1 MTNLSLPVAEEVPVS
16 RIVVIG
22 GVAAGMSAASQA
34 RRRQPGAEV
43 VVLERGPYVSYAAC
57 GMPYNIADAGR
68 SMGDLVVLT
77 PDDVRERDI
86 DLRLR
91 HRAVGVDVGRQ
102 VVSAQDLEAGRTVE
116 VAYDALVLAT
126 GAAPIHP
133 PIPGLD
139 HPGVFVLR
147 ELTDGEAL
155 KRRLAE
161 TRPERAVIVGAGYI
175 GLEMAE
181 AFRDRGLEVT
191 VVEKMEQVAPG
202 YDAPIAGLVA
212 EALRRHG
219 VSVQTGVTVQA
230 VEEGEGGGLSVRTDR
245 GSLSAD
251 LVLVSVGIRPRVELA
266 RLAGVRLGETG
277 AMSVDDRM
285 RTSVP
290 RVFAAGDCAEARDIV
305 TGRPVWVPLGP
316 TANKQGKV
324 AGANAAG
331 ADERFAGVV
340 GTAAFKVF
348 DLEVARSGVTASEAK
363 RVGLDV
369 ITAISRQGSRARGY
383 PGASPLT
390 TVLTAEIGTGR
401 LVGAQ
406 MAGAGVVAKRIDVLA
421 TALAAG
427 FTVEQI
433 EGLDLS
439 YAPPFAPVYD
449 PVLIAASVAR
459 KRLAGAARK
468 EPAAAGRT
476 GS

>member
-1 MTNLSLPVAEEVPVS
+1 VS

-43 VVLERGPYVSYAAC
+43 VVLERGPHVSYAAC
-57 GMPYNIADAGR
+57 GMPYNIADAPR
-68 SMGDLVVLT
+68 SLGDLVVLT
-77 PDDVRERDI
+77 PKDVRERDI
-86 DLRLR
+86 DLLLR

-102 VVSAQDLEAGRTVE
+102 VVTAQDLEAGRTVE

-126 GAAPIHP
+126 GAAPVHP
-133 PIPGLD
+133 PIPGLG

-147 ELTDGEAL
+147 ELTDGEVL
-155 KRRLAE
+155 KRHLAE
-161 TRPERAVIVGAGYI
+161 AKPRRAVIVGAGYI

-181 AFRDRGLEVT
+181 AFRDRNLEVR
-191 VVEKMEQVAPG
+191 VLEKMDQVAPG
-202 YDAPIAGLVA
+202 FDSPVARLVT
-212 EALRRHG
+212 EALEGHG
-219 VSVQTGVTVQA
+219 VSVQTGVTVHA
-230 VEEGEGGGLSVRTDR
+230 VEEGEGGGLAVRTDR
-245 GSLSAD
+245 GSFSTD

-266 RLAGVRLGETG
+266 RLAGVTLGETG
-277 AMSVDDRM
+277 AIAVDDQM

-290 RVFAAGDCAEARDIV
+290 RIFAAGDCAEARHVV
-305 TGRPVWVPLGP
+305 TGRPVWVPLGT

-331 ADERFAGVV
+331 AAERFAGIA

-348 DLEVARSGVTASEAK
+348 DLEVARTGLTASEA
-363 RVGLDV
+363 RGVGLDV
-369 ITAISRQGSRARGY
+369 ITAISRQGSRAHRY

-390 TVLTAEIGTGR
+390 TVLTVETGTGR

-406 MAGAGVVAKRIDVLA
+406 MAGAGVVAKRTDVFA

-427 FTVEQI
+427 FTVEQV
-433 EGLDLS
+433 EDLDLS

-449 PVLIAASVAR
+449 PILIAASVAR
-459 KRLAGAARK
+459 KRLAAAARR
-468 EPAAAGRT
+468 EMAAAG
-476 GS
+476 GVES